1 MNGGVPA
8 TTPLSATDQARMAFV
23 LRLRGRGISDLRILR
38 ALETIPRE
46 LFVPHRHVDLAWR
59 DIALPI
65 ACGQTMPEPF
75 LVARMLEALKV
86 QPSMRVYEI
95 GTGSGYTTAILA
107 NVASEVLSCERYR
120 TLASQSA
127 ERLRQL
133 GLENAQIEW
142 RDGLAPP
149 EGAGQFDRILVHG
162 VMNEIPRQVGGLIH
176 QAGLIVCARSD
187 AEGNV
192 NLVSLRRAADAPDGY
207 EVTIIAPCRLASLV
221 PGKSLRL

>member
-1 MNGGVPA
+1 MNGGIPA

-107 NVASEVLSCERYR
+107 NVTSEVLSCERYR
-120 TLASQSA
+120 TLASQSS

-162 VMNEIPRQVGGLIH
+162 VMNEIPRQIGALIH

-192 NLVSLRRAADAPDGY
+192 NLVSLRRAGEAPDGY
-207 EVTIIAPCRLASLV
+207 EATVIAPCRLVPLV

>member
-1 MNGGVPA
+1 MTGGVPA
-8 TTPLSATDQARMAFV
+8 TAPLSATDQARMAFV

-75 LVARMLEALKV
+75 LVARMLEALQV

-107 NVASEVLSCERYR
+107 NVAAEVWSCERYQ

-133 GLENAQIEW
+133 RLENAQIEW
-142 RDGLAPP
+142 RDGLMPP
-149 EGAGQFDRILVHG
+149 EGAGTFDRVLVHG
-162 VMNEIPRQVGGLIH
+162 LMNDIPRQIGALIH
-176 QAGLIVCARSD
+176 QAGLIVCARAD
-187 AEGNV
+187 DNGNV
-192 NLVSLRRAADAPDGY
+192 HLVSLRRDSSAPDGY
-207 EVTIIAPCRLASLV
+207 ETTVIAPCRLAPLV
-221 PGKSLRL
+221 PGKSLPI